1 MRHRPVIHGGG
12 RERESSGGAVLVFC
26 LFLLYGQHD
35 RERASLVLVT
45 IYIYKSII
53 LYYIIL

>member
-35 RERASLVLVT
+35 RESIVKFWLL
-45 IYIYKSII
+45 YISIN
-53 LYYIIL
+53 L